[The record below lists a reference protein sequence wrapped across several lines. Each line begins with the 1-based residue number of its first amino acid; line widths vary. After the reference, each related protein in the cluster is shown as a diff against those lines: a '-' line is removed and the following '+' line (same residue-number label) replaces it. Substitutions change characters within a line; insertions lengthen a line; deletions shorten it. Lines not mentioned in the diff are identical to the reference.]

1 MDNVL
6 LAVHLH
12 VSEYDAGQISREIA
26 VAAECRGERVGKEG
40 DAGDEDNVEAI
51 HLEGNT
57 LQNAVGQKAAERA
70 DCNAEDKL
78 RCEQAE
84 YAAGIGLAGQ
94 KGEADQGQH
103 VGHGIVT
110 TALEFQDGSRVLF

>member
-6 LAVHLH
+6 LAAHLH
-12 VSEYDAGQISREIA
+12 VSEYDAGQVSREIA
-26 VAAECRGERVGKEG
+26 VAAERCGERVGKEG
-40 DAGDEDNVEAI
+40 DAGDEDDVEAI
-51 HLEGNT
+51 HLKGNA
-57 LQNAVGQKAAERA
+57 LQNAVGQKAAEGT
-70 DCNAEDKL
+70 DCNTEDKL
-78 RCEQAE
+78 RGQEAE

-103 VGHGIVT
+103 VGHGVVT